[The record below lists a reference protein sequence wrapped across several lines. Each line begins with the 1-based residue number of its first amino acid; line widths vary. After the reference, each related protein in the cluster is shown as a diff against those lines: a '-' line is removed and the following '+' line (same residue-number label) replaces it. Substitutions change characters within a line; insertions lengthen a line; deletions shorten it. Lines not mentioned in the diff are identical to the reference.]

1 MFPNES
7 RFQLLLYTLSMYT
20 LNHSRKHFCPS
31 DSFWSFFEQH
41 VQFLLIL
48 NYPHFF
54 LLLLLIYDFKN
65 LTDIAIQTNA
75 YIKAGKVTEDMK
87 GKIPKSVYEDS
98 WELWVKYLAGELNVQ
113 EFLVE

>member
-1 MFPNES
+1 MRKSEKKEEAEAFLDWL
-7 RFQLLLYTLSMYT
+7 F
-20 LNHSRKHFCPS
+20 HSNQAA
-31 DSFWSFFEQH
+31 DI
-41 VQFLLIL
+41 LIKYAGTIPAEKNL
-48 NYPHFF
+48 R
-54 LLLLLIYDFKN
+54 KN